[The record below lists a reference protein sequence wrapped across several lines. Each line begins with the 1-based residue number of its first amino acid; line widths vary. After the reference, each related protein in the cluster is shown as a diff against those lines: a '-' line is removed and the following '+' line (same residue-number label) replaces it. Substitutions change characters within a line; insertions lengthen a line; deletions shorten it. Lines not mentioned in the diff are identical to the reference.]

1 MRIWDID
8 AGFLNSRSLLG
19 EHRELH
25 GIYSIITNDKKGY
38 SKHPETLR
46 WKFFPGSLV
55 KRHDMLV
62 AEMKLRGFKHQ
73 SPIRARSL
81 REDWPPSFLDEP
93 YRQYEILKE
102 KYRNKS
108 PGRIDLPDT
117 TDKLWAS
124 HKYSVMA
131 RDYNLYKKIGPAVA
145 LNRITFPELS
155 LELTSILRSEPPDRL
170 LENTLLHMWG
180 YISQFTGK
188 PPDHSLSALLYNIQ
202 KLSFMHTVTYLI
214 QSTAL
219 GELAC
224 WIETQDY

>member
-8 AGFLNSRSLLG
+8 AGFLNSPSLLG

-46 WKFFPGSLV
+46 WQMFPGSLV
-55 KRHDMLV
+55 RRHDMLV
-62 AEMKLRGFKHQ
+62 AEMKLRGFNHH
-73 SPIRARSL
+73 SPITKRSF
-81 REDWPPSFLDEP
+81 REEWPPSFLDEP
-93 YRQYEILKE
+93 HRQYKILKE

-117 TDKLWAS
+117 IHKLWAS

-131 RDYNLYKKIGPAVA
+131 RDYNIYKKMGSMVA
-145 LNRITFPELS
+145 LNRMTLPQLS
-155 LELTSILRSEPPDRL
+155 LETTSLLREAPTNKAL
-170 LENTLLHMWG
+170 QNTLLHMWG
-180 YISQFTGK
+180 HISKFADK
-188 PPDHSLSALLYNIQ
+188 PPEDSPYLLLRDIQ
-202 KLSFMHTVTYLI
+202 KLSFMHASSYLI

-224 WIETQDY
+224 WIESQDC